1 MIVAELL
8 HFVNNVL
15 HTRSLNAQRLVYQ
28 DVTRAELQALTRFQW
43 DAYRT
48 ISLDFVELYF
58 QITKDAYDKHLDENK
73 RKISDDWSFMVLE
86 KVRERAI
93 SLNNTMVDAEWT
105 SKWKPSELAF
115 AALRISF

>member
-1 MIVAELL
+1 M
-8 HFVNNVL
+8 
-15 HTRSLNAQRLVYQ
+15 
-28 DVTRAELQALTRFQW
+28 TRAELQALSRFQW

-58 QITKDAYDKHLDENK
+58 QITKDAYDKELEEKN
-73 RKISDDWSFMVLE
+73 RKISGDWSFLVLE

-93 SLNNTMVDAEWT
+93 ALNNTMVDAEWT
-105 SKWKPSELAF
+105 SRWRGSELAL